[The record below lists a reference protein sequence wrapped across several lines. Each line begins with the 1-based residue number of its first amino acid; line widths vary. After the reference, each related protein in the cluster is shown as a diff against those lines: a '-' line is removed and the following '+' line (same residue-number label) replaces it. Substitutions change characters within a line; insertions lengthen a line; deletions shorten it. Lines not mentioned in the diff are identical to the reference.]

1 MKENNKMI
9 LIISIVAII
18 ILAII
23 GYFIF
28 DNYYNADERAAQK
41 ARERAF
47 EAERTYQH
55 VKSNYEQTKRDIDNY
70 KKERDRINRAKWIK
84 NTN

>member
-18 ILAII
+18 VLAII

-47 EAERTYQH
+47 EAELIIIKKNVTELT
-55 VKSNYEQTKRDIDNY
+55 EQNELKIQTRLQ
-70 KKERDRINRAKWIK
+70 
-84 NTN
+84 